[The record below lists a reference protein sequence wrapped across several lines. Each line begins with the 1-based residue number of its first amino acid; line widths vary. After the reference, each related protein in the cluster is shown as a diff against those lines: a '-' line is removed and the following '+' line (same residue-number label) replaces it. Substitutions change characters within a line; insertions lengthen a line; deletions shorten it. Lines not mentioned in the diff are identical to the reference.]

1 MLFGC
6 ANTATQCCPS
16 RTETRPETLGACVN
30 LAAGTSAPLPGVF
43 PSIQDVCSAGREDK
57 ERPSFRRNNS
67 HSTFFE
73 TAANGKERVKSDFF
87 PLFLPLR
94 STSIVRAPAV
104 GCRYFDVVTSGTR
117 CVVSLAGCCCCRWC
131 PLHGRGCALANIRSE
146 RISDIFP
153 ASFHSP
159 SCRLSASSSGCCR
172 KYPPVSAPILHHPLG
187 QVLMVFCL
195 CKMIAEKPIT

>member
-1 MLFGC
+1 MLPFPYRNQTGNLGC
-6 ANTATQCCPS
+6 LCQSCCWHPCPAS
-16 RTETRPETLGACVN
+16 RSFPEHPRCVFSGKGGQEK
-30 LAAGTSAPLPGVF
+30 L
-43 PSIQDVCSAGREDK
+43 
-57 ERPSFRRNNS
+57 PSFRRNNS

-131 PLHGRGCALANIRSE
+131 PLYGAGCAPANIRSE

-159 SCRLSASSSGCCR
+159 PCRLSASSSGCCR